1 MSSDT
6 ETGRGFKQKKIK
18 EVANNEAFVVHFADD
33 DEDRKRTDISHL
45 TEVGTKIFLLKRKV
59 SQNFHIFLYF
69 HLLII
74 SKYDNKTL

>member
-45 TEVGTKIFLLKRKV
+45 TEVGKKIFLLKRKV

>member
-45 TEVGTKIFLLKRKV
+45 TEVGTKIFLLKIKV

>member
-45 TEVGTKIFLLKRKV
+45 SEVGTKIFLLK
-59 SQNFHIFLYF
+59 
-69 HLLII
+69 
-74 SKYDNKTL
+74 

>member
-18 EVANNEAFVVHFADD
+18 EVANNEAFVVHSADD

-59 SQNFHIFLYF
+59 SQNFNIFLYF

>member
-18 EVANNEAFVVHFADD
+18 EVANNEAFVVHD

-45 TEVGTKIFLLKRKV
+45 TEVGTKIFLLK
-59 SQNFHIFLYF
+59 
-69 HLLII
+69 
-74 SKYDNKTL
+74 

>member
-45 TEVGTKIFLLKRKV
+45 TEVGTKYFYLNEKYLEIIFIFSV
-59 SQNFHIFLYF
+59 S
-69 HLLII
+69 
-74 SKYDNKTL
+74 